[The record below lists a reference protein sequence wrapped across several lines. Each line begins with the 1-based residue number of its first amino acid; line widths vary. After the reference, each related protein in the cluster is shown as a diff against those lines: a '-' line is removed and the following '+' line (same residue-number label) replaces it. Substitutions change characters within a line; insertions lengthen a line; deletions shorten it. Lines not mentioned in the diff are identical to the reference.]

1 MIKDDLLEHEENIA
15 KVLDH
20 IVSLCKQTGLTDLA
34 KKNKQILK
42 YYSKSKNLR

>member
-1 MIKDDLLEHEENIA
+1 MIKDDLLKHEENIA
-15 KVLDH
+15 KVLDR

-34 KKNKQILK
+34 KKGEQILK